1 MFIFR
6 LLSRCQYAS
15 FLWVR
20 RMLSGLFSGPGFGYS
35 RLMLPGCVVAGLAA
49 LLTVPVHAGSAQIKA
64 VRMASQDGKTRVV
77 IDLSRRVE
85 HKVFMLSKPHRVVI
99 DIESGHIERSALPLP
114 AGTGSVQQIRGAN
127 RVNDSARI
135 VLDMASP
142 AKPRSFMLV
151 PNGNK
156 GDRLVVD
163 LLPLGARQIVKQA
176 PLSGAQINEQKPT
189 GRNIVIAIDAGHGGK
204 DPGAQGPTGILE
216 KNVVL
221 YLSQQLAS
229 RIDADPNMRAFLTRD
244 DDRFLQLRQR
254 MESARAAEA
263 DLFISI
269 HADAFSDRRV
279 HGATV
284 YVLSSQGAT
293 DEASK
298 RLADRENAADLRG
311 GVSLDDKDPMVASV
325 LLDLSQNFSLSASID
340 VGTEILEN
348 IRQVTAVRKGKVQQ
362 APFLVLKS
370 PDVPS
375 VLIETAFISNPHDES
390 NLGSRDYRDKFAAAM
405 YDGIRAYF
413 RANPPPGSRM
423 AQVKSKRPVR
433 TVVHVIRRG
442 DTLSGIANRYRVPVR
457 KIQSENNLSND
468 KIVIGRVLHITQ
480 IHDI

>member
-1 MFIFR
+1 
-6 LLSRCQYAS
+6 
-15 FLWVR
+15 
-20 RMLSGLFSGPGFGYS
+20 
-35 RLMLPGCVVAGLAA
+35 
-49 LLTVPVHAGSAQIKA
+49 
-64 VRMASQDGKTRVV
+64 
-77 IDLSRRVE
+77 
-85 HKVFMLSKPHRVVI
+85 
-99 DIESGHIERSALPLP
+99 
-114 AGTGSVQQIRGAN
+114 
-127 RVNDSARI
+127 
-135 VLDMASP
+135 
-142 AKPRSFMLV
+142 MLV

-325 LLDLSQNFSLSASID
+325 LLGLSQNFSLSASID